1 MLENIKKIICERH
14 GNDEKQLEVIFST
27 YPRILVVAPAGYG
40 KTRTMISKIAY
51 MIATNQVAY
60 PKRILALTFSVNAAY
75 KIKKDVEKELPEI
88 LEGTKIDFDNKL
100 FISNYHGFCRS
111 ILKKYGYLICK
122 DLKKLDDLVTI
133 DDDDPQQTCEA
144 IKGLNVDIAMNI
156 SKFSEAVKK
165 INTEYIKENFNL
177 YNNLVIKEFL
187 TRKFISFNAVLTLTI
202 KLLKDYPSI
211 LSFYQNYFAA
221 ILVDE
226 YQDTNILSFQL
237 LKLMVNNNSKIVLF
251 GDRLQRIYGFIGAIP
266 HLLDK
271 SKKLFDLEEIRLTK
285 NYRFKNNE
293 KMLLLDANLR
303 KNAENPEKPVI
314 TKCVKIDF
322 KYLRTQEYE
331 AKYVLSKV
339 KEIVQKDRDAKIAIL
354 VRNRG
359 SNVNKIIDVFISGNI
374 PFFYGLF
381 TDDDKLYR
389 DFNKKCLEYFN
400 FYVEK
405 LGENIPLKQLLKN
418 VKEKV
423 EKEYSGYK
431 NNYLIKALLK
441 LLEVFSNKIIL
452 EYNNLR
458 YNDKVKLI
466 RETFEYRG
474 IRQYMEFVDANV
486 IISTVHASKGLEWD
500 YVILPDMEKS
510 IFPSWKGLCN
520 KCIFNEFEHCE
531 IKWDEINKSKMSK
544 NFRRDFYE
552 ELSIFYVAV
561 TRAKK
566 GVFFSASKF
575 RIDRN
580 HNIRKGEISCFLR
593 LPGIVI
599 G

>member
-1 MLENIKKIICERH
+1 
-14 GNDEKQLEVIFST
+14 
-27 YPRILVVAPAGYG
+27 
-40 KTRTMISKIAY
+40 
-51 MIATNQVAY
+51 
-60 PKRILALTFSVNAAY
+60 
-75 KIKKDVEKELPEI
+75 
-88 LEGTKIDFDNKL
+88 
-100 FISNYHGFCRS
+100 
-111 ILKKYGYLICK
+111 
-122 DLKKLDDLVTI
+122 
-133 DDDDPQQTCEA
+133 
-144 IKGLNVDIAMNI
+144 
-156 SKFSEAVKK
+156 
-165 INTEYIKENFNL
+165 
-177 YNNLVIKEFL
+177 
-187 TRKFISFNAVLTLTI
+187 
-202 KLLKDYPSI
+202 
-211 LSFYQNYFAA
+211 
-221 ILVDE
+221 
-226 YQDTNILSFQL
+226 
-237 LKLMVNNNSKIVLF
+237 
-251 GDRLQRIYGFIGAIP
+251 
-266 HLLDK
+266 
-271 SKKLFDLEEIRLTK
+271 LEEIRLTK